1 MGISVGVGVTVED
14 GDALGVGVG
23 MMVIVGDGAR
33 LGIGVGLGSE
43 AGLHAANVIIR
54 KIITAAVPDLI
65 QPHLFSNFMTYPLS
79 YAPITLVHP
88 TIYEG
93 APHISQRRASIK
105 IWEKPGNL
113 PKFRNTP
120 GIVVYL
126 NFVVFSGI
134 TFLTLPQMKV
144 GPVPGV

>member
-1 MGISVGVGVTVED
+1 MED

-79 YAPITLVHP
+79 YAPYFP
-88 TIYEG
+88 TPRKYKNLGETG
-93 APHISQRRASIK
+93 QLAQISEHTRNCGLLEFCRVFGYNFFDPASDESRPRA
-105 IWEKPGNL
+105 GCL
-113 PKFRNTP
+113 A
-120 GIVVYL
+120 G
-126 NFVVFSGI
+126 
-134 TFLTLPQMKV
+134 LT
-144 GPVPGV
+144 G